1 VTPNYPKPCH
11 LKKIWVA
18 ILIIG
23 TSAAEDFRFGSQ
35 ISRNKGC
42 DLNHMT
48 CFNYLAPSYI

>member
-1 VTPNYPKPCH
+1 MPF
-11 LKKIWVA
+11 KKNWVA